1 MFTKLKKKIVEE
13 DHSDLGSS
21 LASSPPP
28 SCRSRSISKE
38 NKWHKRRMS
47 CASSYYGSRE
57 SIFTEPGFMYRD
69 TSFLND
75 KETRSVR
82 SSDAVVSPRVL
93 KTFPLDLLYFT
104 VYSVKSRKDF
114 LSVVNILW
122 ADVMCNKRTKK
133 SMHLFMISCTDMV
146 AFFDSKKLVLQ
157 FLFAN

>member
-47 CASSYYGSRE
+47 SASSYGSRE

-157 FLFAN
+157 FFAN